1 MTKRLFDIVLSFIGL
16 LLIWPILLIIAAWI
30 KITDG
35 GTVFYRGVR
44 IGRYGKPFRMFK
56 FRSMVVNADKLGGP
70 STAAHDRRFTPIG
83 IFLRKWKLDELP
95 QLIDVLRGTMSFVGP
110 RPEVP
115 FYVDML
121 TEGEKKRIL
130 SVRPGITDYAS
141 LWNFNEAEVL
151 KDAPDPEQA
160 YQEKIWPE
168 KKRLQMKYVQDQS
181 LLTDLKIIFQTL
193 AKIFRT

>member
-1 MTKRLFDIVLSFIGL
+1 MKRLFDIVLSSLGL
-16 LLIWPILLIIAAWI
+16 LLIWPLLIIIAVWI

-35 GTVFYRGVR
+35 GPIFYRGVR
-44 IGRYGKPFRMFK
+44 VGRYGKHFRMFK

-121 TEGEKKRIL
+121 TEEEKKRIL

-141 LWNFNEAEVL
+141 VWNFNEAEVL
-151 KDAPDPEQA
+151 KDAPDPEKA

-168 KKRLQMKYVQDQS
+168 KKRLQIQYIQEQS
-181 LLTDLKIIFQTL
+181 FFTDLKIIFRTV
-193 AKIFRT
+193 AKVFHS